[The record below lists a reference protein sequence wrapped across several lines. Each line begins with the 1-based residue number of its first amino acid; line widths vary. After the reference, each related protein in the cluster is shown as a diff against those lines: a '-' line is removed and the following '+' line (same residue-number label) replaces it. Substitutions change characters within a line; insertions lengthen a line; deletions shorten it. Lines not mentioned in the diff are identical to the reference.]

1 MTSSIAR
8 NQWHIAADGE
18 NLLLIAK
25 QAGFR
30 NWRTIFDHP
39 NNKAFKQKNSD
50 PYSIHTGDRVWI
62 PEKMPRSGFKCEV
75 GKEHQFVVKT
85 LKASLYLVLE
95 NDDDLSYADRK
106 YEIWING
113 QQYGNEERRTSGDGV
128 VTGEIPVVPEIELK
142 IWFEGDADE
151 PTTYIVR
158 TGDLDPID
166 TIAGVQDRLNNLGY
180 DCGDEQGEIGPETK
194 AALQAFQSDFGLTPT
209 GEIDDATRR
218 ILQQEHDVQ

>member
-1 MTSSIAR
+1 MASSIPR
-8 NQWHIAADGE
+8 NQWHTVVAGE
-18 NLLLIAK
+18 NILLIAK

-30 NWRTIFDHP
+30 NWQTIFEH
-39 NNKAFKQKNSD
+39 QKNQTFRQNNPD
-50 PYSIHTGDRVWI
+50 PYSIHTGDSVWI
-62 PEKMPRSGFKCEV
+62 PEKMPRPGFKCEV

-194 AALQAFQSDFGLTPT
+194 AALQAFQSDFGLAPT